1 MKKIILLT
9 LLFFT
14 CTLEINSQNSTESNY
29 SYLEAFKTDFYSSS
43 PTEYRSA
50 SGKPGHKYWQ
60 NRADYNITVELDTL
74 SDIIMGKEIIT

>member
-1 MKKIILLT
+1 MKKIILLA

-14 CTLEINSQNSTESNY
+14 SSLETNSQNSTKSNY

-43 PTEYRSA
+43 PTEYRSV

-60 NRADYNITVELDTL
+60 
-74 SDIIMGKEIIT
+74 KH